1 MSTLLG
7 DRFVPESLQ
16 SRRRSMRRR
25 LRDVREPVRSRRED
39 MVPGPDLIGTAERQV
54 SDLRNSF
61 VNRGSV
67 VGSLR
72 EMMDGVNGNE
82 EEQEEENGEEQ
93 NGENNM
99 TSDSSRGRVGDE
111 VRA

>member
-16 SRRRSMRRR
+16 SRRRSVRRR
-25 LRDVREPVRSRRED
+25 LRDIREPVRSRRED

-61 VNRGSV
+61 VNRDSV
-67 VGSLR
+67 IVSLR
-72 EMMDGVNGNE
+72 GMMNGINGDG
-82 EEQEEENGEEQ
+82 EEQEEENGGES
-93 NGENNM
+93 NGENNT
-99 TSDSSRGRVGDE
+99 TSGSSRGRVGDE